1 MYITTQISC
10 LDNRNT
16 MFFLFIFLL
25 LAFGC
30 GEEKRHD
37 VEQSDTLQNRT
48 SDRFKSIDFETPDW
62 SYHGDNAP
70 KRWHSIKPEYSDC
83 NGALQSPID
92 INSTL
97 DINLLTPITT
107 NYLPLED
114 GELLNLSRTLQLN
127 CPNTGGFS
135 VENSKFTAINIT
147 FHCPSEHTVKGN
159 RFAMELQINHVDDRG
174 NIAILSVFVNEGI
187 ENAFLADLAAN
198 TPPAGKKCD
207 LVSALDINSLMPSN
221 KSYYHYHGSLT
232 HPPCTENVQWYILKH
247 AISASS
253 AQINAIKTAMV
264 EKNIR
269 PIQKLNGRIVNDYD
283 E

>member
-1 MYITTQISC
+1 MHINTQISC
-10 LDNRNT
+10 STNSKVML
-16 MFFLFIFLL
+16 FLFISLL
-25 LAFGC
+25 LVFGC
-30 GEEKRHD
+30 GEDAKHD
-37 VEQSDTLQNRT
+37 VEQSDTLQT
-48 SDRFKSIDFETPDW
+48 TASDRFKSIDYEIPDW

-70 KRWHSIKPEYSDC
+70 QNWHTLKPEYSDC

-127 CPNTGGFS
+127 CPKSGGFS
-135 VENSKFTAINIT
+135 VENSKFTAINIS

-159 RFAMELQINHVDDRG
+159 RFAMELQISHVDATGD
-174 NIAILSVFVNEGI
+174 IAILSVLVNDGT
-187 ENAFLADLAAN
+187 ENAFLGEIAAN
-198 TPPAGKKCD
+198 PPPAGKKYD
-207 LVSALDINSLMPSN
+207 FGSTLDINNLLPAN

-247 AISASS
+247 AITASS
-253 AQINAIKTAMV
+253 SQINAIKAVMV

-269 PIQKLNGRIVNDYD
+269 PVQKLNGRIVNDYD